1 MKIETT
7 RFGEIDIE
15 EERVITMPTGMLGFS
30 GKSRYAI
37 IDHAEESPFSWLQSI
52 DDPALAFVIID
63 PLLVKPDYQISVHPS
78 EISEIEIEDP
88 SKALFLA
95 IVNIAKNYSLITVN
109 LLGPIVINGEKRL
122 AKQLVLNNTA
132 YSTKHIIYS
141 KEDPKKQE
149 ALV

>member
-15 EERVITMPTGMLGFS
+15 EERVITMPSGMLGFS
-30 GKSRYAI
+30 GKNRYTI
-37 IDHAEESPFSWLQSI
+37 ICNSKESPFNWFQSV

-63 PLLVKPDYQISVHPS
+63 PLLVIPDYRISVHPS

-95 IVNIAKNYSLITVN
+95 VVNIAKDHSQITVN
-109 LLGPIVINGEKRL
+109 LQGPIVINGEKRL
-122 AKQLVLNNTA
+122 AHQLVLHNSS

-141 KEDPKKQE
+141 REDIKKQE
-149 ALV
+149 ALA

>member
-30 GKSRYAI
+30 GKVRYAI
-37 IDHAEESPFSWLQSI
+37 MGHSKESPFNWLQSV
-52 DDPALAFVIID
+52 DDPALAFVVVD
-63 PLLVKPDYQISVHPS
+63 PLLVKSDYRISVHPS

-88 SKALFLA
+88 SKALFLV
-95 IVNIAKNYSLITVN
+95 IVNIAKNYSQITVN

-122 AKQLVLNNTA
+122 AKQLVLNNSH

-149 ALV
+149 APA